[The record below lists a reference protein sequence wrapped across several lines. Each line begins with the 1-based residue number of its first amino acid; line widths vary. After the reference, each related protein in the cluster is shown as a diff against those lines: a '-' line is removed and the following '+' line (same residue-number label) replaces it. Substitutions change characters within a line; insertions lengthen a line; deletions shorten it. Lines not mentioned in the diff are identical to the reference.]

1 MFILIPRGQQIYRAL
16 SLFLELSL
24 LSCYCLVKELAWH
37 NAGWS
42 GIVFSCRS
50 LLIHTQPI
58 SPNPSC
64 INVGHFVHK
73 AVCWFTRVKA
83 VWRLDVC
90 YLRWALR
97 RDVLLTLTPPSSPH
111 TPLRFPHSRLSP
123 AFSLPLLASIY
134 PIVVRHGEGISE
146 VEELSKLGLCLFPSS
161 HLLIRIYTSVYRGFL
176 D

>member
-50 LLIHTQPI
+50 LLIHTQSI
-58 SPNPSC
+58 SLNPSC

-97 RDVLLTLTPPSSPH
+97 RDVLLTLTPPSSPMPPSSPLTPDSRLLSLSH
-111 TPLRFPHSRLSP
+111 CLQVFTPLWFVMVKEFLKWRNWANWDCVCFPPPTCWSG
-123 AFSLPLLASIY
+123 SIL
-134 PIVVRHGEGISE
+134 VCTED
-146 VEELSKLGLCLFPSS
+146 F
-161 HLLIRIYTSVYRGFL
+161 
-176 D
+176 